1 MDKLI
6 YAAVGLGAAYLLFGN
21 KGTNAPIPP
30 TGGGG
35 GSITDV
41 NNFVPVTQ
49 PGSSTGLVVPR
60 GSSGPIDLNV
70 YNQGWNSPLANVGAA
85 RGYGNCMC
93 RDGSQCV
100 GQGNCA
106 CCDKRGGAIAP
117 HTVILPFVKRAVA
130 PVVKTNSA
138 NILG

>member
-30 TGGGG
+30 AGGGG
-35 GSITDV
+35 GGITDV
-41 NNFVPVTQ
+41 NNFAPVSA
-49 PGSSTGLVVPR
+49 PPASSALTLTTSPTLHT
-60 GSSGPIDLNV
+60 LNI
-70 YNQGWNSPLANVGAA
+70 GAA

-117 HTVILPFVKRAVA
+117 HTVILPFVKRAAA

>member
-30 TGGGG
+30 EGGGG

-41 NNFVPVTQ
+41 NNFAPVSSGT
-49 PGSSTGLVVPR
+49 PGSLTLPT
-60 GSSGPIDLNV
+60 LHT
-70 YNQGWNSPLANVGAA
+70 NQTLTAYTSPVANVGAA

-117 HTVILPFVKRAVA
+117 HTVILPFVKRAAA

>member
-21 KGTNAPIPP
+21 KGTNAPISPE
-30 TGGGG
+30 GGGG
-35 GSITDV
+35 GPYQPDPSTVPPRFFDASNVTDV
-41 NNFVPVTQ
+41 LPSYTTQ
-49 PGSSTGLVVPR
+49 PNYTTSNDRPNN
-60 GSSGPIDLNV
+60 I
-70 YNQGWNSPLANVGAA
+70 GAA

-117 HTVILPFVKRAVA
+117 HTVILPFVKRAA
-130 PVVKTNSA
+130 TPVVKTNSA

>member
-30 TGGGG
+30 AGGGG
-35 GSITDV
+35 GSLTDV
-41 NNFVPVTQ
+41 NNFAPVNYGT
-49 PGSSTGLVVPR
+49 PGSLTLPT
-60 GSSGPIDLNV
+60 LHT
-70 YNQGWNSPLANVGAA
+70 NQTLTAYTSPVANVGAA

-117 HTVILPFVKRAVA
+117 HTVILPFVKRTAA